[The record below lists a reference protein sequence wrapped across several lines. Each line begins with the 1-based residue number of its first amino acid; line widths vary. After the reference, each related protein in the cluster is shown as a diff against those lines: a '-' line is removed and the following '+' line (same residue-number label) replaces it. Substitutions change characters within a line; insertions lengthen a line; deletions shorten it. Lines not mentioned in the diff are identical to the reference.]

1 MHTGYSPTYTALQP
15 AHIHFR
21 REPLV
26 RHPLPGQDYHRRSN
40 RNQSTPAT
48 HLHIPPSSS
57 PTLISDA
64 SPSSVSKLPSS
75 VLARGAALL
84 YTQEQVELEG
94 RLGTRAVDK
103 LVLHW
108 GQAEVGGKLKVRGWG
123 RKGADVGL
131 EKVHEMATRENSERI
146 RRALM

>member
-1 MHTGYSPTYTALQP
+1 MICCLDKIIIVDQTEIKAHRLLTYIYRPP
-15 AHIHFR
+15 AH
-21 REPLV
+21 P
-26 RHPLPGQDYHRRSN
+26 
-40 RNQSTPAT
+40 
-48 HLHIPPSSS
+48 

-108 GQAEVGGKLKVRGWG
+108 GQAEVGGKLEVRGWG